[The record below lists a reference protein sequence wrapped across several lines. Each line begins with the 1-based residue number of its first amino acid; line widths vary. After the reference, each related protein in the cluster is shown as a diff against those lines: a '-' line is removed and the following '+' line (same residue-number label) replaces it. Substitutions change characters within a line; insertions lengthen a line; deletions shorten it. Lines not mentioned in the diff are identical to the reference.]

1 MAAAES
7 LLKSSRASPP
17 YVAPSAVMKKVFW
30 IQLLMF
36 FIPLLFVV
44 VLLPLTLCPLILFPH
59 PPSWLL
65 PHSIVHSSSLSLSL
79 PPVFPP
85 PCSISSTARR
95 RGNCCAAASAPATGH
110 HQCCWPL
117 TPAQLLSHH
126 VSHNPLLSARSRDQ
140 GDYKRWSGAE
150 WRPHALSTLQFR
162 KERRRKRPGEEGQE
176 DVRQKKRKNINYTV
190 GLILLTWFSSEM

>member
-1 MAAAES
+1 MAAAEVTS
-7 LLKSSRASPP
+7 LVNSSKASPP
-17 YVAPSAVMKKVFW
+17 YMAPSAVSF
-30 IQLLMF
+30 LDSASHFLYSSS
-36 FIPLLFVV
+36 
-44 VLLPLTLCPLILFPH
+44 LCCCASSFNFMSPYSFSH

-85 PCSISSTARR
+85 PCSISSTARC

-117 TPAQLLSHH
+117 TPPQLLSHH

-150 WRPHALSTLQFR
+150 WRPHALSTLQFW

-176 DVRQKKRKNINYTV
+176 DVRKKKRKNINYTV
-190 GLILLTWFSSEM
+190 RLIWLTWFSS